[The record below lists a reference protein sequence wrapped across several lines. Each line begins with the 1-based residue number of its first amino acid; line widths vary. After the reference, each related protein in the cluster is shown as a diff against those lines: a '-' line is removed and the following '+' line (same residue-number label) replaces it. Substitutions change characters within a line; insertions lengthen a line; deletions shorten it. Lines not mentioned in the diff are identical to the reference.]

1 MPAHVRIDDHM
12 PALYGAAET
21 VSRKGQERFRWLTGA
36 AVILLVIAAVG
47 GMIDQPWA
55 GWLSA
60 AAFAVG
66 TVATTFWVIR
76 RHENEW
82 YDGRAAAE
90 SAKSLTFKYA
100 VGGAPY
106 GVEDAG
112 AKHRYAEALAG
123 IIAELASPRPSPRRR
138 RFPPAS

>member
-21 VSRKGQERFRWLTGA
+21 VSRKGQERFRWLT
-36 AVILLVIAAVG
+36 
-47 GMIDQPWA
+47 
-55 GWLSA
+55 SA
-60 AAFAVG
+60 ALSY
-66 TVATTFWVIR
+66 
-76 RHENEW
+76 ENEW

-123 IIAELASPRPSPRRR
+123 MIAELASPRPSPRRR